1 MEQNVYKAL
10 HDIPTLTELATLSL
24 YSQSICITYMKQVHG
39 NPETSALDLGPLHD
53 DVKSHCKKIIEN
65 PGLLLDLDATYVSG
79 ALYGKPWERPEAFY
93 AIHSMLPT
101 LPHLSGALVA
111 FFEGAL
117 ETWE

>member
-10 HDIPTLTELATLSL
+10 HDIPTLTELAVLSL
-24 YSQSICITYMKQVHG
+24 YSQSICITYMKQVHS
-39 NPETSALDLGPLHD
+39 NPETSALDLGSLHD

-65 PGLLLDLDATYVSG
+65 PDLLLNPDATYTSG

-101 LPHLSGALVA
+101 LPHLSDALVT
-111 FFEGAL
+111 FFKGAL